1 MAELSNAPQF
11 IEAEADDHIDDGDSA
26 LGDDATLAS
35 STTSIGSSILKNRT
49 ENGRTYHS
57 YKAGKY
63 VLPNDEVNVEIILDD
78 NLQHHIYSLAYK
90 GKLFLCPIDKDY
102 TIHRVLDVGTGTGI
116 WAIDYADEHPESKV
130 LGIDLSAIQPAF
142 LPPNAN
148 FEIDDIEEEWTFT
161 SKFDFIHARMMTGS
175 LADWPKFFSQ
185 AFAHTSPGGY
195 IELSDSVFPCECD
208 DNSVTPSSALL
219 RWSTLLLEASQ
230 KLGRDIDSAKR
241 YKAQLEA
248 AGYVDV
254 IELVHYWPMNRWPK
268 DPKFK
273 ELGMWNCENMLTGL
287 SGFSMALFTRVLGMS
302 AEEVEVYI
310 VDARKEMKDTK
321 IHAKWPM

>member
-1 MAELSNAPQF
+1 M
-11 IEAEADDHIDDGDSA
+11 
-26 LGDDATLAS
+26 AS

-63 VLPNDEVNVEIILDD
+63 ILPNDEGENSRLD
-78 NLQHHIYSLAYK
+78 LQHHIYSLAYG

-102 TIHRVLDVGTGTGI
+102 KVHRVLDVGTGTGI
-116 WAIDYADEHPESKV
+116 WAIDYADEHPEAKV
-130 LGIDLSAIQPAF
+130 LGIDLSPIQPTF
-142 LPPNAN
+142 LPPNAT

-161 SKFDFIHARMMTGS
+161 QTFDFIHARMLTGS

-208 DNSVTPSSALL
+208 DLSLTPSSALL
-219 RWSTLLLEASQ
+219 NWSILLLQASQ
-230 KLGRDIDSAKR
+230 KIGRDIDSAKL

-254 IELVHYWPMNRWPK
+254 VERVHYWPMNRWPK
-268 DPKFK
+268 DPKLK
-273 ELGMWNCENMLTGL
+273 ELGMWNCENMVTGL

-302 AEEVEVYI
+302 AEEVEVYV

-321 IHAKWPM
+321 IHAKWPIYTVYGRKPL